1 MPIASR
7 EQFRR
12 AYPQVPAGAQND
24 ILIDEYL
31 ARAEAMITEYIG
43 LSYEGYTPGTETVM
57 NYGSEWLLLPAHQR
71 GSITQIAT
79 EGGVVIPTSVWV
91 EDMDGNVYLKS
102 GLGYYASAYSAGY
115 IWAPGRYVVT
125 ANWGWGEVPAD
136 LELACLEITMNL
148 WQEKNK
154 GSHSDVVGVEG
165 SGGELRVG
173 YQKGIT
179 NRQRMILDLH
189 RQKALDLKPLA
200 LG

>member
-12 AYPQVPAGAQND
+12 AYTQVPAGAAQD
-24 ILIDEYL
+24 TLIHEYL
-31 ARAEAMITEYIG
+31 ERAEAMITEYIG
-43 LSYEGYTPGTETVM
+43 FSYDSYTPGTQTII
-57 NYGSEWLLLPAHQR
+57 NYGSEWLMLPAHEH
-71 GSITQIAT
+71 GSITQITT
-79 EGGVVIPTSVWV
+79 EGGAVIPSITWA
-91 EDMDGNVYLKS
+91 EDADGNVYLKM
-102 GLGYYASAYSAGY
+102 GMGYTGVYAGGY
-115 IWAPGRYVVT
+115 IWTPGRYVVT
-125 ANWGWGEVPAD
+125 ANWGWGAVPKD

-154 GSHSDVVGVEG
+154 GAHSDVVGVEG

-189 RQKALDLKPLA
+189 RQKFLDRKPLA